1 VSTMKSNSQPYTVPD
16 AMKSEYRLA
25 SLLKDLA
32 RTVIDT
38 ITTGRHR
45 LSEMSK
51 EMPYAGRKI
60 NPLWTLLS
68 NRLFDIIATVGL
80 LHAGVLGMLS
90 SLLNGPWLAKV
101 LRRLLVAI
109 GLDSVLGRLGAEG
122 LLAALLDGE
131 AWVYRLLEEMSANV
145 GDLLKAFLNLFGLH
159 GVLEWM
165 RVGMVSEALELER

>member
-1 VSTMKSNSQPYTVPD
+1 
-16 AMKSEYRLA
+16 MKSEYRLA

-32 RTVIDT
+32 QTVIDT

-68 NRLFDIIATVGL
+68 NRLFDIISTVGL
-80 LHAGVLGMLS
+80 LHTGVLGMLS
-90 SLLNGPWLAKV
+90 SLLNGPWLGKV

-109 GLDSVLGRLGAEG
+109 GLDSVLGRLGVER

-131 AWVYRLLEEMSANV
+131 AWVYRILEEMSADA
-145 GDLLKAFLNLFGLH
+145 GDLLKAFLNLFGIH
-159 GVLEWM
+159 GVLESM